1 MLDLSDNS
9 DILSRILSV
18 KEVNGKNYYKL
29 YFIVDEDT
37 YSMLVDLM
45 DLVGGGIDS
54 VFIDAITQY
63 YNKLLKFSKKE
74 KMRIERRED
83 VRKDISELKKML
95 KRLEKRIKEAV
106 SEVLSK
112 AQPAIISSVE
122 GVSKRDQMQR
132 EITIEMPELQAVDT
146 GMQVEEKRMSL
157 EDALAQAIVVAID
170 DELKSV
176 IESEEAGDRDKGE
189 K

>member
-1 MLDLSDNS
+1 LHDDS
-9 DILSRILSV
+9 DILGRILSV

-29 YFIVDEDT
+29 YFIVDEET
-37 YSMLVDLM
+37 YSMLM
-45 DLVGGGIDS
+45 DLLDLAGGEIDS
-54 VFIDAITQY
+54 VFIDAINHY
-63 YNKLLKFSKKE
+63 YNKLLKFSKSEQKHIA
-74 KMRIERRED
+74 KRDD
-83 VRKDISELKKML
+83 VRKDLSELKKML

-112 AQPAIISSVE
+112 AQPAVISSIG
-122 GVSKRDQMQR
+122 GVGGGERSRRDVS
-132 EITIEMPELQAVDT
+132 IDMPELQVVDT
-146 GMQVEEKRMSL
+146 DTQVEEQRLSL

-176 IESEEAGDRDKGE
+176 IENEETGNKGGEE